1 MGNGVDLEVPA
12 ERIMVWHIPRI
23 SRQDDVSQ
31 LDAVLRKTVDE
42 VEVEVA
48 EELGEVVPDDEDYP

>member
-12 ERIMVWHIPRI
+12 ERIMVWHISRI

>member
-1 MGNGVDLEVPA
+1 MA
-12 ERIMVWHIPRI
+12 HSWI